1 MLGDLNYFDARTEV
15 MEHFLWFFTSSPDL
29 LKNVSVSVNMEPLLL
44 YHIPGSG
51 VMSSANIEITFLSQA
66 SYDVCNIHFFLK
78 DTFSDKT
85 EIYDSI

>member
-1 MLGDLNYFDARTEV
+1 MLLGDLNYFDARKGV
-15 MEHFLWFFTSSPDL
+15 MEHFFWVFTSSPVL
-29 LKNVSVSVNMEPLLL
+29 SLSQHGAPPALPYSRVRRYV
-44 YHIPGSG
+44 
-51 VMSSANIEITFLSQA
+51 SSANIEITFLSQA